1 MIAETSVVVR
11 YVATRDA
18 LSFPFPF
25 SVYGE
30 GDVRVT
36 VSVDGRTETVL
47 TPGVDYA
54 VSVLPSGGEV
64 TLAPAVLGGRVP
76 VGATLAVISAVPATQ
91 EADFSSTTDVDTQA
105 LETQLDRQVRMIQQ
119 LQAGLA
125 RAVTVPAAWEQS
137 PEERSAALFD
147 AGDAAAQA
155 AAQAERSAREARRSS
170 AETAEIK
177 AAALRELREEGDSQA
192 DRLAGLTDNHVLTLE
207 REVERAHGEADRARE
222 EADRAEEAAGQA
234 ERMATL
240 AKGVD
245 NLEATWTLPTAVS
258 AGSEVRLPVE
268 YLVGRAALRLNWEGV
283 ELFRGVAF
291 EEVGER
297 DEVSRAV
304 RLLIGIPAGNRL
316 NAWVVASN
324 VAGGV
329 REAEEAA
336 RESARLAAS
345 EAARAETAAAVSGA
359 EADRAAGAAEEAR
372 RQAGIAGNLALEA
385 TEQADRSEEAADDA
399 ERAALKAAAAACVA
413 GRGGIFTL
421 RDPAAVGDAPSG
433 FLILDPALLVPA
445 LCALPLTSAD
455 SVEDRPEADCFFLLA
470 GAIPCPPCP
479 DDPDGPNGSDNPDE
493 PGEPGAPDNPDTP
506 GEPDKP
512 ETPDTPPSGGTLCG
526 KRRKLLNK

>member
-1 MIAETSVVVR
+1 MIAETGVVVR
-11 YVATRDA
+11 YVVTRDA

-47 TPGVDYA
+47 TPGADYA
-54 VSVLPSGGEV
+54 VSVLSSGGEV
-64 TLAPAVLGGRVP
+64 TLVPALLGGRVP
-76 VGATLAVISAVPATQ
+76 VGATLAVASAVPATQ

-125 RAVTVPAAWEQS
+125 RAVTVPAAWDQS

-155 AAQAERSAREARRSS
+155 AAQAAQSAREARRSS

-207 REVERAHGEADRARE
+207 REVERAHGEADRARR
-222 EADRAEEAAGQA
+222 EAERAEQAAGLTGQ
-234 ERMATL
+234 MAAL
-240 AKGVD
+240 AHGVD
-245 NLEATWTLPTAVS
+245 NLEATWTLPSAVS
-258 AGSEVRLPVE
+258 AGSEVRLPVG
-268 YLVGRAALRLNWEGV
+268 YLAGRAALRLNWEGV

-291 EEVGER
+291 EEIGAR
-297 DEVSRAV
+297 DEVSHTV
-304 RLLIGIPAGNRL
+304 RLLIDIPAGDRL
-316 NAWVVASN
+316 NAWVIASN

-336 RESARLAAS
+336 RDSTRLAAS
-345 EAARAETAAAVSGA
+345 AAARAETAGDAARDAAALSRT
-359 EADRAAGAAEEAR
+359 EADRAACAADEAR
-372 RQAGIAGNLALEA
+372 RRADIAGNLALEA

-399 ERAALKAAAAACVA
+399 ERAVRKARAAACVA

-421 RDPAAVGDAPSG
+421 RDPAALGDAPAG
-433 FLILDPALLVPA
+433 FLILDPALPVPA

-455 SVEDRPEADCFFLLA
+455 SLDDTPEADCFFLLA

-479 DDPDGPNGSDNPDE
+479 DG
-493 PGEPGAPDNPDTP
+493 
-506 GEPDKP
+506 PDKP
-512 ETPDTPPSGGTLCG
+512 DAPGTPHNPEDPDRPPSPPGGTLCG
-526 KRRKLLNK
+526 KRRKLLNR